1 MVIEDLASRLRESF
15 YPPATTGIDAVF
27 RLQVGDEHIDLA
39 VREGTLAFGVPGDT
53 PRDATFIFSDLE
65 TARALLC
72 GEANAFEAFME
83 GRFRSDG
90 YLMWAFALMAMF
102 RSASLP
108 VTPTE

>member
-1 MVIEDLASRLRESF
+1 MLSDLERHLRDSF
-15 YPPATTGIDAVF
+15 YPPAAGNIDAVL
-27 RLQVGDEHIDLA
+27 RIRVGDGEIGFR
-39 VREGTLAFGVPGDT
+39 VRHGELDFTVPADT
-53 PRDATFIFSDLE
+53 RADATFMFADLD

-72 GEANAFEAFME
+72 GEANAFEAFMD

>member
-1 MVIEDLASRLRESF
+1 MLSDLERHLRNSF
-15 YPPATTGIDAVF
+15 YPPAAGNIDAVL
-27 RLQVGDEHIDLA
+27 RLRVGDGE
-39 VREGTLAFGVPGDT
+39 LAFRVRHGELDFTVPTGA
-53 PRDATFIFSDLE
+53 RADATFIFADLE
-65 TARALLC
+65 TARALLS